1 MKTKS
6 FSLILGVVLA
16 SLAVL
21 NFQAISAR
29 TPDKL
34 SKNKEAVKKAE
45 LNRVLS
51 KSIIYPSEAIS
62 NDLQGTVKVLAVIE
76 PDGRVSGV
84 RILQDIGGN
93 CAKEVTRAI
102 CKLHFTPYVENGIAS
117 QYALIVNVN
126 FRLHE

>member
-6 FSLILGVVLA
+6 FFPILAVILA
-16 SLAVL
+16 TVAVL
-21 NFQAISAR
+21 NFQAISAG

-34 SKNKEAVKKAE
+34 LKNKEAVKKAE
-45 LNRVLS
+45 LNRILS
-51 KSIIYPSEAIS
+51 KSIAYPSEAV
-62 NDLQGTVKVLAVIE
+62 NKDLQCTVKVLAVIE

-84 RILQDIGGN
+84 RILQDIGGS

-102 CKLHFTPYVENGIAS
+102 CKLHFTPYLENGVAS
-117 QYALIVNVN
+117 RYALVVNAN